1 VTAFGENLALL
12 LVRELSTFER
22 ELDLFPDDASAW
34 KTGPGIAN
42 SSANLALHVSGNL
55 RHFVGTVLGGTGYVR
70 HRERE
75 FGKREGAREDVKAE
89 LRAAIRDVETV
100 LPSLPGDAWTRPYP
114 EPVNGVILPTDRFL
128 MHLCSHAA
136 YHLGQASFVRRVVTG
151 QGTSSGPVPLGPLGL
166 RPAP

>member
-1 VTAFGENLALL
+1 MSAFGENLALL
-12 LVRELSTFER
+12 LVRELSTFAR
-22 ELDLFPDDASAW
+22 ELDLFPDDAAAW

-55 RHFVGTVLGGTGYVR
+55 RHYVGAVLGGTGYVR
-70 HRERE
+70 NRERE
-75 FGKREGAREDVKAE
+75 FGRREGAREDVKAE
-89 LRAAIRDVETV
+89 VRAAIHDVETV
-100 LPSLPGDAWTRPYP
+100 LPNLPEEAFRRAFP
-114 EPVNGVILPTDRFL
+114 EAVNGVHLPTDRFL

-151 QGTSSGPVPLGPLGL
+151 QDTSSGPVPLAPLAL